1 MAKCASVGFS
11 TYCSYE
17 KGESFPKADAL
28 HLWAGHGVDVLFVI
42 TGQADASALTTDE
55 ATMLNYW
62 RSSPDALRSAWLA
75 FYQTYTAAIR
85 YEGR

>member
-1 MAKCASVGFS
+1 MAKRASVGFS

-42 TGQADASALTTDE
+42 TGQADASVLTADE
-55 ATMLNYW
+55 AMVLNYW
-62 RSSPDALRSAWLA
+62 RNSPNPLRSAWLA
-75 FYQTYTAAIR
+75 FCRTYEAASN
-85 YEGR
+85 E